1 MGADAIKHG
10 FRGQGMPKRLTQSQI
25 DEFGEQ
31 GFVSGIR
38 LFAPEACAAARRR
51 IEAFET
57 ERPADAP
64 WAFDI
69 KANLLFDWVY
79 ELAAQEA
86 SLDAVED
93 LIGPNIFNTNT
104 VFRIKEPASATNY
117 GWHQDAARI
126 EVEPCF
132 VIAYLAITA
141 SGPDNGGLR
150 VIPGSHRAVR
160 PFEVV
165 VNSDGQAERRV
176 ARTLEVDESEALD
189 LTLAPGE
196 ATFFS
201 GRLVHGSG
209 PNRSRQRRI
218 AILTDYTAAGAKQS
232 QGRGSGQLLRG
243 SDGWGHIAR
252 EPVPKGS
259 CTAADAVRRREILR
273 RYPENPLMGPLAPGE
288 AARFP
293 DDPAFLPPA

>member
-1 MGADAIKHG
+1 
-10 FRGQGMPKRLTQSQI
+10 MPKRLTQ
-25 DEFGEQ
+25 EQ
-31 GFVSGIR
+31 LDHFEERGFVSRVGLIDPIDCTQIR
-38 LFAPEACAAARRR
+38 EKIEVFEA
-51 IEAFET
+51 
-57 ERPADAP
+57 ERPADAL
-64 WAFDI
+64 WVFDI

-79 ELAAQEA
+79 GLAAQEA
-86 SLDAVED
+86 TLDAVED

-104 VFRIKEPASATNY
+104 VFRVKEPASGTSY

-141 SGPDNGGLR
+141 STPDNGGLR
-150 VIPGSHRAVR
+150 VVPGSHRSIR

-165 VNSDGQAERRV
+165 VNSDGQAERKV
-176 ARTLEVDESEALD
+176 ARTLQVDESEAVD

-218 AILTDYTAAGAKQS
+218 AILTDYTAAHARQS

-243 SDGWGHIAR
+243 VDAWNCIAP
-252 EPVPKGS
+252 EPVPAGS
-259 CTAADAVRRREILR
+259 CTAADAARRREILER
-273 RYPENPLMGPLAPGE
+273 HPENPLMGPLAPGE
-288 AARFP
+288 RARFP
-293 DDPAFLPPA
+293 DDPAFLSPV

>member
-1 MGADAIKHG
+1 
-10 FRGQGMPKRLTQSQI
+10 MPRRLSESQI
-25 DEFGEQ
+25 DHFNER

-38 LFAPEACAAARRR
+38 LFEPEACAAIREK
-51 IEAFET
+51 IEAFEA
-57 ERPADAP
+57 ERPADAL

-79 ELAAQEA
+79 DLAAQDA
-86 SLDAVED
+86 TLDAVED

-104 VFRIKEPASATNY
+104 VFRIKEPASGTNY

-132 VIAYLAITA
+132 VIAYLAVTA
-141 SGPDNGGLR
+141 SSPDNGGLR
-150 VIPGSHRAVR
+150 VVPGSHRAVL

-165 VNSDGQAERRV
+165 VNSDGQAQRKV
-176 ARTLEVDESEALD
+176 ARTLQVNESEALD
-189 LTLAPGE
+189 LDLAPGE

-209 PNRSRQRRI
+209 PNRSAERRI
-218 AILTDYTAAGAKQS
+218 AILTDYTAAHAQQS
-232 QGRGSGQLLRG
+232 KGQGSGQLLRG
-243 SDGWGHIAR
+243 GDAWGHIAP
-252 EPVPKGS
+252 EPVPTGS
-259 CTAADAVRRREILR
+259 CTAADAARRREILA

-288 AARFP
+288 RARFP
-293 DDPAFLPPA
+293 DDPAFVPPH